1 MPPEAGRA
9 PRLPAGGNDS
19 DGVGEASGDHPQA
32 AAAVS
37 TGWGRCP
44 GVAPVL
50 QSSGIENFRPRDAA
64 NDPNTSLTQV
74 LTSEKYGRIDS
85 PQPTESGTGSSS
97 L

>member
-1 MPPEAGRA
+1 MVATKETKSG
-9 PRLPAGGNDS
+9 PRT
-19 DGVGEASGDHPQA
+19 
-32 AAAVS
+32 VS
-37 TGWGRCP
+37 NIVLIPKQISMGLKGMSSFLYPSP

-85 PQPTESGTGSSS
+85 PQPTER
-97 L
+97 